1 MPPVFFQLLV
11 SSFNL
16 SISWGRLA
24 TQASRVSRR
33 YSCHCLSPLYFQNRC
48 LHYYT
53 PEVQEAK
60 GDAEQKSENCSGSL
74 RMPLCAAFTCTSMK
88 HHCLEEKLTLVQSL
102 GSVPAWDV
110 QVGNM
115 EPQTVVENRVR
126 VVLIF
131 GLSKATEASQ
141 VSQGC
146 NFRENCVFHC
156 FFFFPHST
164 AQIPVFRAICVKLS
178 GP

>member
-1 MPPVFFQLLV
+1 MLPVFFQLLV
-11 SSFNL
+11 NSFNL

-33 YSCHCLSPLYFQNRC
+33 CSCHCLSPLYFQNRC

-88 HHCLEEKLTLVQSL
+88 HHCLEEP

-115 EPQTVVENRVR
+115 EPQPVVENRVR
-126 VVLIF
+126 VVQIF
-131 GLSKATEASQ
+131 GLSKATGASQ

-146 NFRENCVFHC
+146 NFRENSVFHC
-156 FFFFPHST
+156 FFFSPHST
-164 AQIPVFRAICVKLS
+164 AQIPVFRAI
-178 GP
+178 

>member
-1 MPPVFFQLLV
+1 MLPVFFQLLV
-11 SSFNL
+11 NSFNL

-33 YSCHCLSPLYFQNRC
+33 CSCHCLSPLYFQNRC

-88 HHCLEEKLTLVQSL
+88 HHCLEEP

-115 EPQTVVENRVR
+115 EPQPVVENRVR
-126 VVLIF
+126 VVQIF
-131 GLSKATEASQ
+131 GLSKATGASQ

-146 NFRENCVFHC
+146 NFRENSVFHC
-156 FFFFPHST
+156 FFFFPPFHSPDSC
-164 AQIPVFRAICVKLS
+164 I
-178 GP
+178 